1 MSQPAFEGMP
11 QRLYPAA
18 PSRLTTYLDC
28 PRRYRFGYLDRPAPR
43 RGAPW
48 GHNSVGASVHTAL
61 ARWWGLP
68 RDRRTPGAGGALLD
82 ACWLTDGF
90 RDAAQMLAA
99 RRRSRAQVEAYLAD
113 VDPDA
118 MPVGVERT
126 VTVRT
131 RRAGL
136 WGRVDRID
144 DRPGAGLVVVD
155 YKTGGSSRGV
165 EDARWSLAL
174 AVYAAATAA
183 TFRRACKR
191 VELHHLPSGE
201 VLGWDHDE
209 QSLAEHLARAD
220 AVAEELA
227 DLDERHAGMS
237 AAEADDAFPARV
249 AARCGWCD
257 FQPVCA
263 PGRAVPRRPPWA
275 GVPDGD

>member
-1 MSQPAFEGMP
+1 MSQPALEGMP

-28 PRRYRFGYLDRPAPR
+28 PRRYRFGYLDRPPPR

-61 ARWWGLP
+61 ARWWSLP
-68 RDRRTPGAGGALLD
+68 RLRRTPAAGGTLLVS
-82 ACWLTDGF
+82 CWLTDGF
-90 RDAAQMLAA
+90 RDAAQMQAA

-118 MPVGVERT
+118 VPVGVERT
-126 VTVRT
+126 VTIKT
-131 RRAGL
+131 RRAGI

-144 DRPGAGLVVVD
+144 DRPERGLVVVD
-155 YKTGGSSRGV
+155 YKTGGSSLSV
-165 EDARWSLAL
+165 EDARSSLAL

-183 TFRRACKR
+183 TFRRDCTR

-209 QSLAEHLARAD
+209 HSLGGHLARAD
-220 AVAEELA
+220 SVAEELA
-227 DLDERHAGMS
+227 TLDESHAGLS

-249 AARCGWCD
+249 AGRCGWCD

-263 PGRAVPRRPPWA
+263 PGRAVPRRAPWA
-275 GVPDGD
+275 GVPDD